1 MGFKYKSVYVEFDQ
15 EDSLAPLLFCV
26 YEMVDGGK
34 DLERFLRGII
44 GKDQLEPVGGDP
56 GWNLVPELQEDGRY
70 LYFAWVLEDMGI
82 EPNEGVYEENIVKF
96 HIRNGLE
103 NVLKEQPSRQKEID
117 EIFLKYDL

>member
-1 MGFKYKSVYVEFDQ
+1 MIGYVHDDYEKEIIPLIWCLGF
-15 EDSLAPLLFCV
+15 CIN
-26 YEMVDGGK
+26 GGK
-34 DLERFLRGII
+34 DLEYYLRGII